1 MIPHYWLLP
10 EKIAA
15 GPYPGDPDPRDAARK
30 LRGLLEQGV
39 RAFVDLTQAGEF
51 STLGLLAPYGE
62 TLAEAASSLGI
73 VAAHARFPIQD
84 MGVPTVG
91 EMAGVLDHLDALR
104 HGGVPVYV
112 HCLGG
117 FGRTG
122 TVLGCYLMRHAEA
135 LLGTADPGRAA
146 ALALERIVLQREAY
160 AMPYAWNSPQTNAQ
174 FEFVRAWR
182 VGC

>member
-10 EKIAA
+10 KKIAA
-15 GPYPGDPDPRDAARK
+15 GPYPGDLDLRDAARK
-30 LRGLLEQGV
+30 LRELLSQGV

-62 TLAEAASSLGI
+62 TLAGAASDMGV
-73 VAAHARFPIQD
+73 VAGYTRFPIPD

-91 EMAGVLDHLDALR
+91 EMAGILDHLDALR
-104 HGGVPVYV
+104 QGGAPVYV

-122 TVLGCYLMRHAEA
+122 TVLGCYLMRHADA
-135 LLGTADPGRAA
+135 LLGTADPCHAG

-160 AMPYAWNSPQTNAQ
+160 AMPYAWNSPQTDTQ
-174 FEFVRAWR
+174 FQFVRSWR
-182 VGC
+182 VGY